1 MIKSLK
7 RAASLGSMAAILAAA
22 PALAE
27 PVTIEW
33 QNINLTESQYEPVW
47 KHMVADFEAAYPD
60 IKIKP
65 VLVAR
70 KDHWTKFVTAAQAG
84 EAPCVVTTDIAPA
97 AYNGYIQSLD
107 ALWNAEPE
115 EFRNGWSED
124 IMRGVRFDG
133 EVYGLP
139 TYGGIYAEIYNR
151 DLVEAAGLD
160 ASNPPETFAEYKTWA
175 EALSGDDHW
184 ATAILGG
191 PTDTTTRVLLSW
203 IYANGGEPFDEDM
216 TESRFAKD
224 PKSLEA
230 IKAYLGMEAAKL
242 AAPGAT
248 TTNYLEQTNLFAQQK
263 IATMRNAFWGIA
275 KVVGDNPDLEGKLFV
290 AMPPHGEGAAPATV
304 ARQGSVAISA
314 NCEHPEEAWEFIKFD
329 AQAKYAIERALK
341 ANFMPLR
348 NDLADAPEVAGDE
361 MLSKF
366 LTIGQS
372 AIAYPPSHPYWEDI
386 SSGDIVEAVQA
397 ALLDPERTEEI
408 FTALDE
414 KLTEKLND
422 I

>member
-1 MIKSLK
+1 MTHRLM
-7 RAASLGSMAAILAAA
+7 RAASLASMAAFLAAA

-47 KHMVADFEAAYPD
+47 KQMVADFEAAHPD
-60 IKIKP
+60 IKIEP

-97 AYNGYIQSLD
+97 AYNGYIMSIED
-107 ALWNAEPE
+107 LWNAEPD
-115 EFRNGWSED
+115 EFKAGWSED
-124 IMRGVRFDG
+124 ILGGVRFDG
-133 EVYGLP
+133 EMYGLP
-139 TYGGIYAEIYNR
+139 TYGGIYGEIYNR

-160 ASNPPETFAEYKTWA
+160 PNDPPETFAEYKAWA
-175 EALSGDDHW
+175 EALSGDGKW

-191 PTDTTTRVLLSW
+191 PTDTTTRILLSW
-203 IYANGGEPFDEDM
+203 IYANGGKPFNEDM
-216 TESRFAKD
+216 TEARFAKD

-230 IKAYLGMEAAKL
+230 IKAYLGMEAAGL
-242 AAPGAT
+242 AAPGAV

-275 KVVGDNPDLEGKLFV
+275 KVVGDNPALEGKLFV
-290 AMPPHGEGAAPATV
+290 AMPPHGEDAAPATV

-314 NCEHPEEAWEFIKFD
+314 NCEHPEAAWEFIKFD
-329 AQAKYAIERALK
+329 AQPKYAIERALK

-348 NDLADAPEVAGDE
+348 NDLADAPEVADNE

-366 LTIGQS
+366 LKIGES
-372 AIAYPPSHPYWEDI
+372 AIAYPPTHPYWEDI
-386 SSGDIVEAVQA
+386 ASGDIVEAVQA

-408 FTALDE
+408 FTELDE

-422 I
+422 V